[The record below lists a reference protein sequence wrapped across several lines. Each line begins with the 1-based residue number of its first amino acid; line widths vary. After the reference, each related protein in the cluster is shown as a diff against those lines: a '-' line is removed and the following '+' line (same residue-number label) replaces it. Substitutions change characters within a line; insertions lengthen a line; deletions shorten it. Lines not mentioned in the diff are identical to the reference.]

1 MSPGEF
7 VPLVEQTALVRS
19 MTEWVVQAAIEQA
32 RVWSVAGMSLPVSI
46 NASAMNLDEDDFAI
60 RLLGAASKAGISPHL
75 LELEFTEST
84 IAHDPARVI
93 AQLRELRSQGVE
105 IAIDDF
111 GTGYSNLSYLQQLPV
126 SVLKIDQAFVRDMVT
141 SGKDRLLVKTMIAM
155 GHDLGYR
162 VVAEGIETQAA
173 YDMLGEWGCEAAGA
187 KGGPARKALVKAAA
201 ALRAK
206 STPAVTVR
214 DALLASS

>member
-1 MSPGEF
+1 M
-7 VPLVEQTALVRS
+7 
-19 MTEWVVQAAIEQA
+19 
-32 RVWSVAGMSLPVSI
+32 
-46 NASAMNLDEDDFAI
+46 
-60 RLLGAASKAGISPHL
+60 
-75 LELEFTEST
+75 
-84 IAHDPARVI
+84 
-93 AQLRELRSQGVE
+93 RSQGVE

-173 YDMLGEWGCEAAGA
+173 YDMLGEWGCDEGQGYLMSRPVSAKRIFNADREAVAQPHVA
-187 KGGPARKALVKAAA
+187 
-201 ALRAK
+201 
-206 STPAVTVR
+206 
-214 DALLASS
+214 

>member
-1 MSPGEF
+1 
-7 VPLVEQTALVRS
+7 
-19 MTEWVVQAAIEQA
+19 
-32 RVWSVAGMSLPVSI
+32 
-46 NASAMNLDEDDFAI
+46 
-60 RLLGAASKAGISPHL
+60 
-75 LELEFTEST
+75 
-84 IAHDPARVI
+84 
-93 AQLRELRSQGVE
+93 ELRDAGVA

-173 YDMLGEWGCEAAGA
+173 FDMLADWGCDEGQGYLMSRPLPAEQLTAAPAEAWSQAAGA
-187 KGGPARKALVKAAA
+187 CC
-201 ALRAK
+201 
-206 STPAVTVR
+206 
-214 DALLASS
+214 